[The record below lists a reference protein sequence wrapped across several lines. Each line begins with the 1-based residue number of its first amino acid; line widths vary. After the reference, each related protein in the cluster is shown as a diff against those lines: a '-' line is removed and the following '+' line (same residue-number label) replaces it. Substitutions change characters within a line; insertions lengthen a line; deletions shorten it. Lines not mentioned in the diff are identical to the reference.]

1 MVEPLLYTPRNTRK
15 VGEAIVAIFFLN
27 MISLLSKTRFS
38 TKEKRGRGHTHLQRK
53 KREKKANCSL
63 LLLLSSASCL
73 LLCLSLHYGFG
84 YYYSTLQSYPTSPP
98 TTVPMDTKKITICIV
113 CNEIDPLS
121 SFYTSGTGSS
131 PCCSICCNNITKP
144 AKKSPLPLSSELLEE
159 ECQYSG
165 PLAGREYK
173 NDEIRILDT
182 V

>member
-1 MVEPLLYTPRNTRK
+1 
-15 VGEAIVAIFFLN
+15 

-53 KREKKANCSL
+53 KKKKQIVL
-63 LLLLSSASCL
+63 FFR
-73 LLCLSLHYGFG
+73 SLHYV
-84 YYYSTLQSYPTSPP
+84 TWATAVVIPTSVLLQFPR
-98 TTVPMDTKKITICIV
+98 PMDTKKITICIV

-121 SFYTSGTGSS
+121 SFYTSGTGSNGSS